1 MKNRIIRFTTK
12 GGDFNSWALDQ
23 MLSYV
28 RNGIES
34 KTNWKYV
41 ESIKFADV
49 VIFGWYVGFLE
60 NRIFLNK
67 HQIIICLLENDTKYV
82 YSNLFNIQELKRID
96 LWLTQSSIEKTRLR
110 EKGINSLIM
119 PYVKNLDR
127 KNLNIK
133 KSDSKIIEKIKRLKR
148 NNKKLIVSIQ
158 RDSSF
163 YENKWIAKEQKNP
176 NYLLEIYKESEKL
189 DLPFIL
195 ILCGPRR
202 HWIINELDNN
212 KLHYIFLGD
221 KPDEYDDYSNKL
233 PRTLVLR
240 ILKECDFSIVT
251 SNWEGGPLCIIE
263 SLEVGT
269 LTFSTSVGFSNDL
282 LPKEMILTGE
292 LSKDIATIS
301 KVIKSSKL
309 EKKLLSESIS
319 KYERF
324 KSIDMERIISNI
336 IELMQ
341 KRIGYKK
348 SKTNKF
354 FSKYVDKLFF
364 NFENFLR
371 RLITFT
377 KRKINNSFFK
387 IESMKKKKYNK
398 W

>member
-1 MKNRIIRFTTK
+1 M
-12 GGDFNSWALDQ
+12 
-23 MLSYV
+23 
-28 RNGIES
+28 
-34 KTNWKYV
+34 
-41 ESIKFADV
+41 
-49 VIFGWYVGFLE
+49 
-60 NRIFLNK
+60 
-67 HQIIICLLENDTKYV
+67 
-82 YSNLFNIQELKRID
+82 
-96 LWLTQSSIEKTRLR
+96 
-110 EKGINSLIM
+110 
-119 PYVKNLDR
+119 
-127 KNLNIK
+127 
-133 KSDSKIIEKIKRLKR
+133 
-148 NNKKLIVSIQ
+148 
-158 RDSSF
+158 
-163 YENKWIAKEQKNP
+163 
-176 NYLLEIYKESEKL
+176 
-189 DLPFIL
+189 
-195 ILCGPRR
+195 
-202 HWIINELDNN
+202 
-212 KLHYIFLGD
+212 HYIFLGD

-371 RLITFT
+371 RLITFA

-387 IESMKKKKYNK
+387 IKS
-398 W
+398 